1 MADWWNELSTIE
13 SIFWL
18 IALISSLFFVVV
30 LIMSFLGGDMD
41 AGDMDIDAEIDAD
54 TGIGFQFFTL
64 KNLVGFFTIFGWVG
78 LAMLD
83 SGSTTGKAL
92 IVASI
97 CGLIMMSIMA
107 ATFYFL
113 SKMVSDGTLDVNN
126 AIGVIGEVYLP
137 IGKDRSSIGKIQIKV
152 QGGLRTLDALTDEEE
167 ELPRA
172 CVIIVKKVVSAELL
186 LVEKLKKIKN

>member
-1 MADWWNELSTIE
+1 MADWWNSLSTIE
-13 SIFWL
+13 MIFWVT
-18 IALISSLFFVVV
+18 ALISSLFFVIV

-83 SGSTTGKAL
+83 SGSTTGTAIL
-92 IVASI
+92 VASI

-107 ATFYFL
+107 ATFFFL
-113 SKMVSDGTLDVNN
+113 SKMVSDGTLNVNN
-126 AIGVIGEVYLP
+126 AIGTIGEVYLP
-137 IGKDRSSIGKIQIKV
+137 IGKERSSMGKVQIKV
-152 QGGLRTLDALTDEEE
+152 QGSLRTLDAITDENQ

-172 CVIIVKKVVSAELL
+172 QVIKVLEVVSAELL
-186 LVEKLKKIKN
+186 LVEKLKK